1 VSTNSKSERSEK
13 VKAEILAL
21 MNKQFAAPKQEVV
34 GPVGRKPTALA
45 YLARPQRYLAEKRA
59 GIRRENGA
67 LKLTRLTH
75 RHYKIIGLHLE
86 GKSIEEISNTLHLS
100 YSTISRVLNDPLAQQ
115 ILKRVYN
122 HREEEIHALAG
133 KAIEA
138 TREALTG
145 DYPVAVKLRGVDRFV
160 KIREVMVN
168 KEQGRESAE
177 DVIAR
182 ILSNAKF
189 INSNVQI
196 NVGDTSASVE

>member
-1 VSTNSKSERSEK
+1 
-13 VKAEILAL
+13 
-21 MNKQFAAPKQEVV
+21 MNKQFTAPKPEGI
-34 GPVGRKPTALA
+34 GPVGRTPTALA
-45 YLARPQRYLAEKRA
+45 YLPRQHRYLAEKRS
-59 GIRRENGA
+59 GLRRENGA

-86 GKSIEEISNTLHLS
+86 GKSIEEIANTLHLS
-100 YSTISRVLNDPLAQQ
+100 FSTISRVLNDPLSQG

-145 DYPVAVKLRGVDRFV
+145 DHPIGVKLRGVDRFV
-160 KIREVMVN
+160 KIRETMVN

-189 INSNVQI
+189 VNSNVQI
-196 NVGDTSASVE
+196 NVNSGEQSAST

>member
-1 VSTNSKSERSEK
+1 MTTDAERSAAA
-13 VKAEILAL
+13 KAEILAL
-21 MNKQFAAPKQEVV
+21 INKQYGAKPAE
-34 GPVGRKPTALA
+34 GATRGRKPTQLA
-45 YLARPQRYLAEKRA
+45 HMPTTQRYAVEKA
-59 GIRRENGA
+59 TGIRRENGA
-67 LKLTRLTH
+67 MKLTRLTH

-86 GKSIEEISNTLHLS
+86 GKSIEEIANTLHLS
-100 YSTISRVLNDPLAQQ
+100 FSTISRVLNDPLSQG

-133 KAIEA
+133 KAIAA

-145 DYPVAVKLRGVDRFV
+145 DHPVSVKLRGVDRFV
-160 KIREVMVN
+160 KIRETMVN

-189 INSNVQI
+189 VNSNVQI
-196 NVGDTSASVE
+196 NVGDTSASTNR

>member
-1 VSTNSKSERSEK
+1 MESKSKHSEK

-21 MNKQFAAPKQEVV
+21 MNKQFAAPPKPEGI

-45 YLARPQRYLAEKRA
+45 YLTRPDRYLAEKRA

-67 LKLTRLTH
+67 MKLTRLTH

-86 GKSIEEISNTLHLS
+86 GKSLEEISNTLHIS
-100 YSTISRVLNDPLAQQ
+100 FSTISRVLNDPLSQG
-115 ILKRVYN
+115 ILKRVYS
-122 HREEEIHALAG
+122 HREEEIHSLAG

-145 DYPVAVKLRGVDRFV
+145 DHPIGVKLRGVDRFV

-196 NVGDTSASVE
+196 NVGETSASAE